1 MTIAPKSVFAA
12 ALIAVALLSPAGAAR
27 ADNVPYEK
35 QLLRLSEILGS
46 IHYLRSLCG
55 EKNGGWRDQME
66 ALLEAENPEPV
77 RRARMIA
84 SFNRGYRTY
93 GSIYKT
99 CTESATAAIARH
111 MKEGETLSKEVVV
124 RFGD

>member
-1 MTIAPKSVFAA
+1 MIISTRLFLAA
-12 ALIAVALLSPAGAAR
+12 FLLATLPVAAMSAR
-27 ADNVPYEK
+27 AQDVPYEK

-66 ALLEAENPEPV
+66 ALLDAENPEPT
-77 RRARMIA
+77 RRARMVA

-93 GSIYKT
+93 SSIHKS
-99 CTESATAAIARH
+99 CTESATTAISRY
-111 MKEGETLSKEVVV
+111 MKEGEILTKEVVA
-124 RFGD
+124 RYGD